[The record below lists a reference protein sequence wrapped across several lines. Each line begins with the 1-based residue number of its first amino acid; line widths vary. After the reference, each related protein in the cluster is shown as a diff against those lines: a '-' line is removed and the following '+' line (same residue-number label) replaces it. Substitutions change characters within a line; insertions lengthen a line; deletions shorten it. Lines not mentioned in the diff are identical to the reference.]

1 MRRDRMRFGVER
13 LESRQ
18 VCAVVIRLANDTGA
32 SRTDRI
38 TSDPTIAIDRSIAPD
53 QRVEYAVNGGASQTA
68 ALIDGRRFV
77 PAGVGVDGRYR
88 IAVRIVDAA
97 GASTPPT
104 SPLRFVLDRAATP
117 LTVSLAQDTGASSSD
132 AITTFAALAV
142 RGQERGA
149 RIQFSRD
156 AIGFDPLT
164 AAWGAYRPQAG
175 ANQWWVRQVDGAGN
189 ASTPVAINFTL
200 DTSSDTARQ
209 IEGPQSNAYD
219 AVAGTEVSWTV
230 EFAQPM
236 HVRTVN
242 GTLPALTFTF
252 RGRELL
258 ARYREGSGTTRL
270 TYAYR
275 FTDADAGTGALVA
288 PVKICLCYG
297 GAITDAAGNKIRKHA
312 VPSVTVG

>member
-1 MRRDRMRFGVER
+1 MGRDRMRFGVER

-38 TSDPTIAIDRSIAPD
+38 TSDPTIVIDRTVAPD
-53 QRVEYAVNGGASQTA
+53 HRVEYTVNGGTPQTA
-68 ALIDGRRFV
+68 AMIDGRRFV
-77 PAGVGVDGRYR
+77 PAGMDADGRYR
-88 IAVRIVDAA
+88 VAVRIVDAG
-97 GASTPPT
+97 GASTRPS
-104 SPLRFVLDRAATP
+104 SPLRLVLDRAATP
-117 LTVSLAQDTGASSSD
+117 LTVSLTQDTGASSTD

-149 RIQFSRD
+149 RVQFSRD
-156 AIGFDPLT
+156 TIGFDPFT

-189 ASTPVAINFTL
+189 ASTPVAIDFTL

-209 IEGPQSNAYD
+209 IDGPQSNAYD

-242 GTLPALTFTF
+242 GTLPALAFTF
-252 RGRELL
+252 RGRELF

-275 FTDADAGTGALVA
+275 FTDADAGTGDLVA

-297 GAITDAAGNKIRKHA
+297 GSITDAAGNKIRRHA
-312 VPSVTVG
+312 LPSVTVG